1 MLVRRRSAHRIAL
14 GVALFA
20 SLCLD
25 AAVGR
30 SADAPAPWV
39 EEFRSGRL
47 DPSRWERTHEGDF
60 REWSVDVVD
69 SIRRRDASPD
79 AAAGPLSPIYRLR
92 LRADTRGT
100 RADTVKFLGARAVPP
115 ISLQD
120 GREIVVQLD
129 WGNQTNGSY
138 LTGGVVLSPHVTQGN
153 PLTTDDWLAVTYVGV
168 PPGRNGRLVVAVK
181 SRGRERTVE
190 TEGWPDAGRDG
201 RSLGIQLVRL
211 RFSSHAVEVWE
222 GDRRVW
228 TSEANALGFD
238 TAYLYLQ
245 MSSHSN
251 YPPRAIY
258 FDTVR
263 ID

>member
-1 MLVRRRSAHRIAL
+1 MHAGWRRAQYIAL
-14 GVALFA
+14 VITAQVLAAIA
-20 SLCLD
+20 S
-25 AAVGR
+25 
-30 SADAPAPWV
+30 SAEPYPWV
-39 EEFRSGRL
+39 EDFRSGVL
-47 DPSRWERTHEGDF
+47 DPARWERTHEGDF

-69 SIRRRDASPD
+69 SIRRR
-79 AAAGPLSPIYRLR
+79 AATAEGATSPLSPIYRLR
-92 LRADTRGT
+92 LRADTRST
-100 RADTVKFLGARAVPP
+100 RDDTVKFLGARAVPP
-115 ISLQD
+115 IALQD

-153 PLTTDDWLAVTYVGV
+153 PLTTEDWLGVTYVGV
-168 PPGRNGRLVVAVK
+168 PPGRNGRMVVAVK

-190 TEGWPDAGRDG
+190 NEGWPDTGREG
-201 RSLGIQLVRL
+201 RPLGIQLVRL
-211 RFSSHAVEVWE
+211 RLRNRAVEVWE

-228 TSEANALGFD
+228 TSAPDTLGFD

-258 FDTVR
+258 FDTIR